1 VKTTY
6 GGNLLT
12 AVGMDPNDC
21 MFPIAIVVVEN
32 ESLVTLKWFLKTLKD
47 DLKIDNTYP
56 WK

>member
-1 VKTTY
+1 
-6 GGNLLT
+6 
-12 AVGMDPNDC
+12 MDPNDC

-32 ESLVTLKWFLKTLKD
+32 ESLVTWKWFLKTLKD

>member
-32 ESLVTLKWFLKTLKD
+32 ESLVTWKWFLKTLKD